1 MGVWSFLLYPNHSR
15 TIQLLFHFCWSS
27 DDMLSFSHVSS
38 VHSPIPGSWVIRS
51 RSSWSEAFAK
61 MSSLSEEKSTEA
73 PSESAR
79 KFGMFQR
86 NVKLLHKQICSLKNS
101 FSTSVWPLQR
111 LGCQTCRPGIFP
123 RSSECIGSLL
133 QFVESIDSNH
143 AHCISFWSISLPHS
157 QLRHPKCSLGLLMFA
172 SPFVAHASKIASS
185 CFRYESFATSRILKW
200 HCLWKQRHR
209 NQE

>member
-79 KFGMFQR
+79 KFGMFQ
-86 NVKLLHKQICSLKNS
+86 K
-101 FSTSVWPLQR
+101 
-111 LGCQTCRPGIFP
+111 
-123 RSSECIGSLL
+123 
-133 QFVESIDSNH
+133 
-143 AHCISFWSISLPHS
+143 
-157 QLRHPKCSLGLLMFA
+157 KC
-172 SPFVAHASKIASS
+172 KASS
-185 CFRYESFATSRILKW
+185 QADLFLEKLILDICLASSKDLAVKRAVQESFRDLLNVLDPYCNLLRALIAIMLIVSHSGLSVYHIPSFATPNVR
-200 HCLWKQRHR
+200 
-209 NQE
+209 